1 MSDTPSVPELDPVVH
16 AQLRLAALTLLSG
29 VEEAEFTWLRDR
41 TGSTDGNISVHLAKL
56 EEAGYIA
63 VHKRFDGRTPKSYYR
78 MTPAGR
84 AAYLRYLAALRALLG
99 DRLAP

>member
-1 MSDTPSVPELDPVVH
+1 MSDSASVPDLDPVVH

-63 VHKRFDGRTPKSYYR
+63 VDKRFEGRKPKSYYR

-99 DRLAP
+99 DRLTP